1 MSWLR
6 EDEDGITLTL
16 YIQPGAKKT
25 AVAGLHGEALKIRLH
40 APPVEGQANA
50 QLIAFLA
57 QRLALPKRAVTLL
70 SGEASR
76 AKRVRV
82 VGIGAASVVA
92 KLSPAGD

>member
-6 EDEDGITLTL
+6 ADEEGVTLRL

-25 AVAGLHGEALKIRLH
+25 EVVGLHGEALKIRLH

-57 QRLALPKRAVTLL
+57 LHLAVPKRAVTLL

-82 VGIGAASVVA
+82 VGIGAASVAA
-92 KLSPAGD
+92 KLNPAGD

>member
-1 MSWLR
+1 MSWLQA
-6 EDEDGITLTL
+6 DEEGVTLML

-25 AVAGLHGEALKIRLH
+25 EVVGLHAEALKIRLH

-57 QRLALPKRAVTLL
+57 LHLAVPKRAVTLL
-70 SGEASR
+70 SGETSR

-82 VGIGAASVVA
+82 MGVE
-92 KLSPAGD
+92 AGRVRAQLIPTQT

>member
-1 MSWLR
+1 MSWLQA
-6 EDEDGITLTL
+6 DEEGVTLML

-25 AVAGLHGEALKIRLH
+25 EVVGLHGEALKIRLH

-57 QRLALPKRAVTLL
+57 LHLAVPKRAVTLL
-70 SGEASR
+70 SGETSR

-82 VGIGAASVVA
+82 MGVE
-92 KLSPAGD
+92 AGRVRAQLIPTQT

>member
-6 EDEDGITLTL
+6 ADEAGVTLTL

-25 AVAGLHGEALKIRLH
+25 EVVGLHGEALKIRLH

-57 QRLALPKRAVTLL
+57 LHLAVPKRAVTLL

-82 VGIGAASVVA
+82 VGIGAASVAA
-92 KLSPAGD
+92 KLNPAGD